1 MFRLRRHLATWA
13 AVTVAL
19 PLAVRALRRAS
30 DTIESR
36 HGPTANSARLRRLAE
51 LGERLPKRRPRRH

>member
-1 MFRLRRHLATWA
+1 MFRLRRRLATWA
-13 AVTVAL
+13 VVTVAL

-51 LGERLPKRRPRRH
+51 LAEQLPKRRPRRR